1 MKKIILVSL
10 LAIPL
15 ITGCS
20 TTYSNPL
27 PDISKITENGSSV
40 IQYTRQ
46 MSIPTSVVY
55 RTTYP
60 PTETEKPKDISTPTP
75 PPTPKPWFTVAGLVE
90 IVKDAFSFGLS
101 TLSLGQEYY
110 GSINTNIRYR
120 EDFLI
125 ILPKDSTNNISN
137 LDAIMKELTKPI
149 YDGQRSPWNNEK

>member
-1 MKKIILVSL
+1 MNKIILIAL
-10 LAIPL
+10 LIPL
-15 ITGCS
+15 IAGCS

-60 PTETEKPKDISTPTP
+60 PAQQDKPKDIATP

-110 GSINTNIRYR
+110 GSINTNVRYR

-125 ILPKDSTNNISN
+125 ILPKDSTNNITN
-137 LDAIMKELTKPI
+137 LDTIIKELTKPI